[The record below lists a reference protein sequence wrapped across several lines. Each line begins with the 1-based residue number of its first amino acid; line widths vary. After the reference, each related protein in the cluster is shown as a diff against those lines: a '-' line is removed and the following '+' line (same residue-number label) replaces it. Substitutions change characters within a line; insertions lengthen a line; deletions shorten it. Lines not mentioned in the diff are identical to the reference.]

1 MERLKK
7 SLLEVLVIVF
17 SVLLATWLEN
27 LRQRN
32 EDQAVARE
40 FLLGLRGD
48 LLSDIAEMKTDI
60 RSYQKTRLGFKY
72 FGSLSTTGSWNPD
85 TISKYRYIFYNTT
98 ELLPNNGGYEGF
110 KSSGKMYSIENRKLR
125 TEILDLYQESIP
137 LLLKSTELFIE
148 KKRRLAVY
156 FEDNQRLKK
165 DGTSN
170 DQDLILSPKIQN
182 LCNGL
187 TYIDE
192 IVDRY
197 DRSISLSESIISTIE
212 KEYNLTADSTGSSKE
227 AN

>member
-1 MERLKK
+1 MDKLKK
-7 SLLEVLVIVF
+7 SLLEVIVIVF

-40 FLLGLRGD
+40 FLVGLRGD
-48 LLSDIAEMKTDI
+48 LLSDISEMKTDI
-60 RSYQKTRLGFKY
+60 KSYRKTSLGFRY
-72 FGSLSTTGSWNPD
+72 FGSLSTSGVWNSD
-85 TISKYRYIFYNTT
+85 SINKYRYIFYNTT

-137 LLLKSTELFIE
+137 LLLKSTELFID
-148 KKRRLAVY
+148 KKNRLAVY
-156 FEDNQRLKK
+156 FEDNQRLGKS
-165 DGTSN
+165 GIAN

-197 DRSISLSESIISTIE
+197 NRSISLSESIISTIE
-212 KEYNLTADSTGSSKE
+212 KEYQLFPDSSAASRE
-227 AN
+227 

>member
-7 SLLEVLVIVF
+7 SILEVIVIVF
-17 SVLLATWLEN
+17 SVFLATWLEN

-32 EDQAVARE
+32 EDQAVAKE

-48 LLSDIAEMKTDI
+48 LLSDISEMKTDI
-60 RSYQKTRLGFKY
+60 SSYRKSSLGFRY
-72 FGSLSTTGSWNPD
+72 FGSLSTGGEWNPD
-85 TISKYRYIFYNTT
+85 TINKYQYIFYNTT

-156 FEDNQRLKK
+156 FEDNQRLLK
-165 DGTSN
+165 DGTAN
-170 DQDLILSPKIQN
+170 NRDLILSPKIQN

-197 DRSISLSESIISTIE
+197 NRSISLSESIISNIE
-212 KEYNLTADSTGSSKE
+212 KEYHLPADSSVSSKE
-227 AN
+227 

>member
-1 MERLKK
+1 MDKLKK
-7 SLLEVLVIVF
+7 SLLEVIVIVF

-32 EDQAVARE
+32 EDQAVAKE

-48 LLSDIAEMKTDI
+48 LLSDISEMKTDI
-60 RSYQKTRLGFKY
+60 QSYGKTRLGFRY
-72 FGSLSTTGSWNPD
+72 FGSLSTGGNWNPD
-85 TISKYRYIFYNTT
+85 TIKKYRYIFYNTT

-137 LLLKSTELFIE
+137 LLLKSTELYIE
-148 KKRRLAVY
+148 KKRCLAVY
-156 FEDNQRLKK
+156 FEDIQRLGK
-165 DGTSN
+165 DGNSN
-170 DQDLILSPKIQN
+170 DRDLILSPKIQN

-192 IVDRY
+192 ITDRY
-197 DRSISLSESIISTIE
+197 NRSISLSESIISTIE
-212 KEYNLTADSTGSSKE
+212 KEYHLSEDSSVSLKE
-227 AN
+227 GI

>member
-1 MERLKK
+1 MDRLKK
-7 SLLEVLVIVF
+7 SLLEVIVIVF

-32 EDQAVARE
+32 EDQAVAKE

-48 LLSDIAEMKTDI
+48 LLNDISEMKTDI
-60 RSYQKTRLGFKY
+60 TSYSKTRLGFRY
-72 FGSLSTTGSWNPD
+72 FGSLSTGGEWNTD
-85 TISKYRYIFYNTT
+85 SINKYRSIFYNTT

-137 LLLKSTELFIE
+137 LLLKSTELYIE
-148 KKRRLAVY
+148 KKHRLAVY
-156 FEDNQRLKK
+156 FEDNQRLLK
-165 DGTSN
+165 DGVAN
-170 DQDLILSPKIQN
+170 DRDLILSPKIQN

-197 DRSISLSESIISTIE
+197 NRSITLSESIISTIE
-212 KEYNLTADSTGSSKE
+212 KEYAIPADSSADAEKGI
-227 AN
+227 